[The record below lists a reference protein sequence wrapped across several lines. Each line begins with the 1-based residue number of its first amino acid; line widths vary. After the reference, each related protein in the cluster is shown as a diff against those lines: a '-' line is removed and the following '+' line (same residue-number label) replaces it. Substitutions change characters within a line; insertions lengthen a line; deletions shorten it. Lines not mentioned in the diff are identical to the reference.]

1 MTMVDIDPARPPEQR
16 LEIRPGSP
24 VLARNDEIGK
34 VDRVVIDPDTSEI
47 VGLVVR
53 RGLLLSH
60 DVLLPIETITEAT
73 PDGLRTRLTVEE
85 LNALPEVEP
94 TQPVPAAASRRVPDD
109 EAREDRAFDRGRLRA
124 ARSGQARASSSG
136 RPLRAG
142 QLVKAMDGD
151 VGRLDLLLIEPLTHR
166 VESLVVRQGRFI
178 ERDTII
184 PARWIREIHH
194 DWILLSVPRARLEE
208 LPEYR
213 PDDEI
218 ALDVLDR
225 LWYDSPDLR
234 PADLQ
239 YVEVHVRNGIVEL
252 TGHTHTEATRAR
264 IVEVARSVRG
274 VRDVHDYLDTFESL
288 AAAVREASAR
298 RPPSQVIPA
307 EAAAVAAR

>member
-1 MTMVDIDPARPPEQR
+1 MVDIDPSRPPEHR

-24 VLARNDEIGK
+24 VLSRNEEVGK
-34 VDRVVIDPDTSEI
+34 VERVVIDPDTSEI
-47 VGLVVR
+47 VGLVIR
-53 RGLLLSH
+53 RGILLSH
-60 DVLLPIETITEAT
+60 DVLVPIETITEAT

-85 LNALPEVEP
+85 LNALPEVDP
-94 TQPVPAAASRRVPDD
+94 AQPVPVSGGRPAAGDTTAT
-109 EAREDRAFDRGRLRA
+109 DRAFDRGRLRA

-136 RPLRAG
+136 QPLRAG
-142 QLVKAMDGD
+142 QLVKATDGD

-166 VESLVVRQGRFI
+166 VESIVVRQGRFLA
-178 ERDTII
+178 RDTII
-184 PARWIREIHH
+184 PARWIREIHR
-194 DWILLSVPRARLEE
+194 DWILLGVPRARLAE

-218 ALDVLDR
+218 AIDVLDR

-239 YVEVHVRNGIVEL
+239 YVQVHVRDGIVEL

>member
-1 MTMVDIDPARPPEQR
+1 
-16 LEIRPGSP
+16 
-24 VLARNDEIGK
+24 
-34 VDRVVIDPDTSEI
+34 
-47 VGLVVR
+47 
-53 RGLLLSH
+53 
-60 DVLLPIETITEAT
+60 
-73 PDGLRTRLTVEE
+73 
-85 LNALPEVEP
+85 
-94 TQPVPAAASRRVPDD
+94 
-109 EAREDRAFDRGRLRA
+109 
-124 ARSGQARASSSG
+124 
-136 RPLRAG
+136 
-142 QLVKAMDGD
+142 MDGD

-194 DWILLSVPRARLEE
+194 DWILLAVPRARLAE

-218 ALDVLDR
+218 AIDVLDR

-252 TGHTHTEATRAR
+252 AGHTHTEATRAR